1 MIPDRRAGGRG
12 FRTQDRG
19 ATSGSRLPPLDLHM
33 ISRTSAFKKNA
44 RRFAKI
50 RGLEL
55 DRSRLRIR
63 LGICPALGKARGV
76 AALSAGQA
84 RHVLD
89 IVEAMAEKRESE
101 IDEQQRKQ

>member
-1 MIPDRRAGGRG
+1 MIPDRRPVGPESAHQDPGGPLVPG
-12 FRTQDRG
+12 FR
-19 ATSGSRLPPLDLHM
+19 PLDPPM
-33 ISRTSAFKKNA
+33 ISPPSSFKKNA

-76 AALSAGQA
+76 AALFAGQA

-101 IDEQQRKQ
+101 IDEQ